1 MGSDENKNQFKWGV
15 KIVQERELE
24 IIGGEKEVRTINIK
38 NQVVQ
43 VKYQAKAGVG
53 ERKKK
58 LAKPG
63 PFVLDTA
70 IDGPTLRGGS

>member
-53 ERKKK
+53 ERKKNSRN
-58 LAKPG
+58 LGRLFSTPQS
-63 PFVLDTA
+63 TA
-70 IDGPTLRGGS
+70 QL